1 MPSGPASVMT
11 SLRIPMDAATPTE
24 AGNVESFT
32 DRDDS
37 VSEQLRQVRAAAL
50 ALLIKAQKAGSA
62 AEMADAVE
70 KAAAALKTATE
81 ISNALA
87 DRAKVTQEIANLKR
101 TNESA
106 PKRERSDRLR
116 DYVAILTPL
125 VAIITLAATIFSQT
139 WQFVRSERSKREDAL
154 NAQWQDVV
162 KMISASGSLSPA
174 VVQLQSFLQSPKYA
188 RQAKVAAI
196 SLLANGSDA
205 AFFMSLFGTTFTPV
219 NWSAMEDLVQL
230 DRALGARGLPLAT
243 KSYDAEK
250 NINDKTRLTKE
261 EVASFTYVE
270 EVIPTI
276 TSRIGSVLKT
286 PRPPGVQVDLSATY
300 LRSADWKGI
309 DLDAANL
316 EGTYFL
322 YMDLRDVELAN
333 VTRFSGLAVSS
344 TAWWEA
350 KSISKPL
357 LEFLT
362 ANFPFKKDSGYGPQ
376 NQRYEQAAYDAAMV
390 RLTSQLK

>member
-1 MPSGPASVMT
+1 
-11 SLRIPMDAATPTE
+11 MDAATPTE

-162 KMISASGSLSPA
+162 KMISASGSLSPS
-174 VVQLQSFLQSPKYA
+174 VVQLQSFL
-188 RQAKVAAI
+188 RRT
-196 SLLANGSDA
+196 G
-205 AFFMSLFGTTFTPV
+205 
-219 NWSAMEDLVQL
+219 
-230 DRALGARGLPLAT
+230 
-243 KSYDAEK
+243 
-250 NINDKTRLTKE
+250 
-261 EVASFTYVE
+261 
-270 EVIPTI
+270 
-276 TSRIGSVLKT
+276 
-286 PRPPGVQVDLSATY
+286 
-300 LRSADWKGI
+300 
-309 DLDAANL
+309 
-316 EGTYFL
+316 
-322 YMDLRDVELAN
+322 
-333 VTRFSGLAVSS
+333 
-344 TAWWEA
+344 
-350 KSISKPL
+350 
-357 LEFLT
+357 
-362 ANFPFKKDSGYGPQ
+362 
-376 NQRYEQAAYDAAMV
+376 
-390 RLTSQLK
+390 

>member
-1 MPSGPASVMT
+1 VNT
-11 SLRIPMDAATPTE
+11 ATPTT
-24 AGNVESFT
+24 AGNVESLAEG
-32 DRDDS
+32 DDS

-50 ALLIKAQKAGSA
+50 ALLIKAEKAGSA
-62 AEMADAVE
+62 ADMADAVE
-70 KAAAALKTATE
+70 KAAAALKMATE

-87 DRAKVTQEIANLKR
+87 DRAKVTEEIANLKR
-101 TNESA
+101 TNELA

-116 DYVAILTPL
+116 DYVALFTPL
-125 VAIITLAATIFSQT
+125 IAIITLAATIISQT
-139 WQFVRSERSKREDAL
+139 WQFVRSEQSKREDAL

-174 VVQLQSFLQSPKYA
+174 IVQLQPFLHSPMYA
-188 RQAKVAAI
+188 RQAKVVAI

-205 AFFMSLFGTTFTPV
+205 AFFRNLFGTTFTPI
-219 NWSAMEDLVQL
+219 NWSGMDDLVQL

-250 NINDKTRLTKE
+250 NINDTNRLTKE
-261 EVASFTYVE
+261 EAVSFKYVE

-286 PRPPGVQVDLSATY
+286 PRPPGIQVDLSGTY

-309 DLDAANL
+309 DLGAANL
-316 EGTYFL
+316 DGAFFL
-322 YMDLRDVELAN
+322 YMDMRDIELAN
-333 VTRFSGLAVSS
+333 VTGFSGLAMSS

-357 LEFLT
+357 LKFLT
-362 ANFPFKKDSGYGPQ
+362 TNFPFKKGAVYGTQ
-376 NQRYEQAAYDAAMV
+376 YQQYDQAAYDAGIV

>member
-1 MPSGPASVMT
+1 VNT
-11 SLRIPMDAATPTE
+11 ATPTT
-24 AGNVESFT
+24 AGNVESLAHG
-32 DRDDS
+32 DDS

-50 ALLIKAQKAGSA
+50 ALLIKAEKAGSA
-62 AEMADAVE
+62 ADMADAVE
-70 KAAAALKTATE
+70 KAAAALKMATE

-87 DRAKVTQEIANLKR
+87 DRAKVTEEIANLKR
-101 TNESA
+101 TNELA

-116 DYVAILTPL
+116 DYVAVLTPL
-125 VAIITLAATIFSQT
+125 VAIITLAATIVSQT

-154 NAQWQDVV
+154 NAQWQDAV
-162 KMISASGSLSPA
+162 KTISASGALSPA
-174 VVQLQSFLQSPKYA
+174 IVQLQPFLQSPKYA

-205 AFFMSLFGTTFTPV
+205 AFFMSLFGTIFTPI
-219 NWSAMEDLVQL
+219 NWNGMDDLVQL

-243 KSYDAEK
+243 KSYDAAK
-250 NINDKTRLTKE
+250 NINDTTRLTKE
-261 EVASFTYVE
+261 EAASFKYVE

-286 PRPPGVQVDLSATY
+286 PRPAGIQVDLSATY
-300 LRSADWKGI
+300 FRSADWTGI

-316 EGTYFL
+316 EGAFFL

-333 VTRFSGLAVSS
+333 VTRFSGLAMTS

-357 LEFLT
+357 FEFLT
-362 ANFPFKKDSGYGPQ
+362 AGFPFKSGTVYGP
-376 NQRYEQAAYDAAMV
+376 RYQQYDQAAYDAAIV